1 MTNYDLPSKYEEEY
15 SLEGPKENPLSAWSL
30 SQCYDFAD
38 ELDLSDD
45 DFVFIT
51 QCFQLEEEQ

>member
-1 MTNYDLPSKYEEEY
+1 MTYEDLPSQRDEEY

-51 QCFQLEEEQ
+51 QCFQLEEQP